1 MLAHREAIRIST
13 QLVYKLSLTS
23 NHLKQFSGF
32 LLRLGA
38 QMRRIFVAIL
48 LLVGVFGV
56 TAARAQNNC
65 TGATYYDAYSDT
77 CIACPT
83 GYEYNK
89 DSGKTDI
96 SQCQIH
102 CDGGTYVSTYTQ
114 LEYIESTG
122 TQWIDTGVGPTAGVT
137 SMEITLQYTN
147 VLSGQ
152 SGVVIGS
159 NPNYHSFKIGINAS
173 GTNFL
178 CQSGGEGSEA
188 LFGEP
193 DTLKHTFIL
202 DKAHATCAMDG
213 IVSNLNSNANATDI
227 MEHIYVGAQ
236 NTVINGREPVTHP
249 SSAKYYRFKFVN
261 GNTLFR
267 DMVPARRN
275 SDGAIGMYDTV
286 SGQFFTNAGTGEF
299 IAGPVIVGC
308 INVGTG
314 YWAPSSTVNYGD
326 IGMRNSCPAGTYS
339 DIENGASVAACKSC
353 TGATYNS
360 KTAAASCIACPRGYD
375 YNNDSG
381 KMDVSQCQ
389 IHCVGGT
396 YVESASL
403 HVVPNG
409 YTQLEYLESTGT
421 QWIDTEYVTRTTNIR
436 GEIRVGVSK
445 TFASSANVD
454 ILGNQGDSG
463 KYKYSL
469 GWANEFKLYIGSRLS
484 GPTQAFEANS
494 VHDLVY
500 EFGDNRTRSLTIDG
514 ATPISGTYNA
524 SYTPIS
530 PASLALFTGRD
541 AKTASF
547 KNGRIYYFK
556 LYADGELVR
565 DMVPARRDSDGVVG
579 MYDIVTGRLFT
590 NAGTGTFITGSDNI
604 GKCVNVSA
612 GYYAPASTVNYG
624 DTGTRTACPVGS
636 TTVGYGHGADT
647 ANDCARIMRIGD
659 YVVYGRRDQV
669 TVPSLNINIPDERTY
684 YISLSP
690 DNHSL
695 SRLHLSFNGVKYTAY
710 DDSLFYGERDFDT
723 DAQIVQ

>member
-1 MLAHREAIRIST
+1 MR
-13 QLVYKLSLTS
+13 K
-23 NHLKQFSGF
+23 F
-32 LLRLGA
+32 LITFA
-38 QMRRIFVAIL
+38 VAFAC
-48 LLVGVFGV
+48 VFGV

-77 CIACPT
+77 CIACPS

-89 DSGKTDI
+89 DSGKTSV

-102 CDGGTYVSTYTQ
+102 CNAGTWVGGYTRLEYIGTRGSTYIDTNLTVDDFDRVTSRVTKYGVSTYETLFGASTNPNSASGNAKVFRLADNGQ
-114 LEYIESTG
+114 MTMVYGTSWFHIGTTFPVNTPTDVDVKISPGEQYVKINGQTVASGTLSTTLSNPNHVFIFDLNAGGSAAGQIPNLDCEGMTFYMGNTVVADFVPVRRNADNVVGMYDLVGHVFYPGIGESFVAGPDLAEEISTAQCDNVGPGYWAAESVVNYGSTG
-122 TQWIDTGVGPTAGVT
+122 TR
-137 SMEITLQYTN
+137 
-147 VLSGQ
+147 
-152 SGVVIGS
+152 
-159 NPNYHSFKIGINAS
+159 NA
-173 GTNFL
+173 
-178 CQSGGEGSEA
+178 
-188 LFGEP
+188 
-193 DTLKHTFIL
+193 
-202 DKAHATCAMDG
+202 
-213 IVSNLNSNANATDI
+213 
-227 MEHIYVGAQ
+227 
-236 NTVINGREPVTHP
+236 
-249 SSAKYYRFKFVN
+249 
-261 GNTLFR
+261 
-267 DMVPARRN
+267 
-275 SDGAIGMYDTV
+275 
-286 SGQFFTNAGTGEF
+286 
-299 IAGPVIVGC
+299 
-308 INVGTG
+308 
-314 YWAPSSTVNYGD
+314 
-326 IGMRNSCPAGTYS
+326 CPAGTYS

-454 ILGNQGDSG
+454 ILGNQGDSS

-514 ATPISGTYNA
+514 ATPISGTYGA

-590 NAGTGTFITGSDNI
+590 NAGTETFITGSDNI

-669 TVPSLNINIPDERTY
+669 TMPSLNINIPNERTC

-710 DDSLFYGERDFDT
+710 DDSSFYGELDFDT